1 MAVKAVGG
9 SAGAT
14 GIGEDVG
21 IAEGRLAHE
30 VQKAGHI
37 FLTLAREARDDVR
50 PQPHDGPVGVQAFH
64 GTLEHFCRVVAAA
77 HAAQH
82 GLAGMLQRDVQLR
95 AEHAAGHK
103 GLHPFVIELPTAPG
117 S

>member
-1 MAVKAVGG
+1 MPVETVGG
-9 SAGAT
+9 GAGAA

-30 VQKAGHI
+30 IQQAGHI
-37 FLTLAREARDDVR
+37 FLTFAGEARDDVR
-50 PQPHDGPVGVQAFH
+50 PQAHDGPVGAQAFH
-64 GTLEHFCRVVAAA
+64 GALEHGRRVVAAP

-95 AEHAAGHK
+95 AEHAAGHE
-103 GLHPFVIELPTAPG
+103 GLHPFVIKL
-117 S
+117 